1 MRHKFLPFFDAI
13 LVQIS
18 FFSCA
23 WLLRIEFNPVGAPLV
38 YAAFMS
44 LFAYIVGMY
53 GIAVRYAGV
62 ALLKSAAVGAACGF
76 TALAGIY
83 GLELVGYF
91 AFSSLVSVC
100 AVICSRVIVREY
112 LFQSRHENAS
122 NTLVYGAGDAGIQ
135 FVTAAMQGDKFN
147 VLGYIDDDN
156 ERVGSS
162 IHGRLVSPSKDLS
175 HLIDKLRIRTVVLA
189 LPSLTRTQRKS
200 IIEGLISFPVRVV
213 TVPSLN
219 DIVDGVSKIT
229 DTQEVPV
236 EDLLG
241 RDPVPPNAELL
252 AAKITGKTILVTGA
266 GGSIGSEL
274 CRQIAQLKPSKLVL
288 LENSEPSLYQVEQ
301 ELLKRSDIELHAVLG
316 SVCDKHVLKTLFRT
330 HEINAVFHAAAYKHV
345 PMVEANP
352 LAALVNN
359 VSGTE
364 LVLRS
369 AIDSGCSSFTLI
381 STDKAVRPTNI
392 MGATKRLAE
401 MVCQAVAEEE
411 HRTTISMVRFGNVL
425 GSSGSVIPTF
435 RAQIAAGGPVTV
447 THEEITRYFMTI
459 PEAAQLVI
467 QSASLAEGGDVFILD
482 MGEPIKIYD
491 LAERLIRL
499 SGKELCEIGQGVGS
513 SCVEIKV
520 TGLRPGEKLYEELL
534 VDSSALPTEHEKIC
548 RAVEPLQ
555 PFAKLANAVG
565 NIKDALKKG
574 DLGRAKNL
582 LVEIGTGY
590 QQT

>member
-1 MRHKFLPFFDAI
+1 MRHKFLPFFD
-13 LVQIS
+13 LVMVQIS
-18 FFSCA
+18 FFICA
-23 WLLRIEFNPVGAPLV
+23 GLLKIEFNPIGAPLV
-38 YAAFMS
+38 YAAIMS
-44 LFAYIVGMY
+44 FFAYIVGMY
-53 GIAVRYAGV
+53 GIAVRYAGI
-62 ALLKSAAVGAACGF
+62 ALLKSAAVGAASGF
-76 TALAGIY
+76 TAIAGMY

-112 LFQSRHENAS
+112 LYRSRHENAS

-135 FVTAAMQGDKFN
+135 FVTAAMQGDKFS

-156 ERVGSS
+156 KRVGSS
-162 IHGRLVSPSKDLS
+162 IHGRLVSPSKELPDLI
-175 HLIDKLRIRTVVLA
+175 HKLRIRTVVLA
-189 LPSLTRTQRKS
+189 LPSLTHKQRKG
-200 IIEGLISFPVRVV
+200 IIESLISLPIRVV

-219 DIVDGVSKIT
+219 DIVDGISKIT

-241 RDPVPPNAELL
+241 RDPVPPNTKLL
-252 AAKITGKTILVTGA
+252 TGKTAGKTILVTGA

-274 CRQIAQLKPSKLVL
+274 CRQIAQLKPRKLIL
-288 LENSEPSLYQVEQ
+288 LDNSEPSLYQVEQ
-301 ELLKRSDIELHAVLG
+301 ELLQRSDIELHAVLG
-316 SVCDKHVLKTLFRT
+316 SVCDKHVVKTLFRT
-330 HEINAVFHAAAYKHV
+330 HKIDAVFHAAAYKHV

-352 LAALVNN
+352 LTALVNN

-369 AIDSGCSSFTLI
+369 AIDSGSSAFTLI

-392 MGATKRLAE
+392 MGASKRLAE
-401 MVCQAVAEEE
+401 MICQAVAEEE
-411 HRTTISMVRFGNVL
+411 HQTTISMVRFGNVL

-447 THEEITRYFMTI
+447 THEEVTRYFMTI

-467 QSASLAEGGDVFILD
+467 QSASLAKGGDVFILD

-491 LAERLIRL
+491 LAKRLIRL
-499 SGKELCEIGQGVGS
+499 SGKEICENGHGVGS
-513 SCVEIKV
+513 GCIEIKV

-534 VDSSALPTEHEKIC
+534 IESSALPTEHEKIC

-555 PFAKLANAVG
+555 PFAKLANSVDE
-565 NIKDALKKG
+565 IKDALKKG
-574 DLGRAKNL
+574 DIGRAKNL
-582 LVEIGTGY
+582 LIEIGTGY